1 MAGGYDTDHVLRL
14 ETNLDDLSP
23 EIAGAV
29 MDRLF
34 AAGALDVFFTPV
46 HMKKNRPGVQLT
58 ALCEEERVEAL
69 TDIIFTETSAFGL
82 RMEKIARLKLP
93 RSFVTVETPFGNVTM
108 KLGMK
113 GGRVIQAAPEY
124 ESCRA
129 ISEKS
134 GQPLRAIYEAAQ
146 RCYAAAAGNDEIRM
160 TKPE

>member
-1 MAGGYDTDHVLRL
+1 MSGGYATDVVMRL

-58 ALCEEERVEAL
+58 ALCEEKRVDAL
-69 TDIIFTETSAFGL
+69 ADIIFTETSAFGL
-82 RMEKIARLKLP
+82 RLEKIARLKLP
-93 RSFVTVETPFGNVTM
+93 RTFVTVTTPFGDITM

-113 GGRVIQAAPEY
+113 DGRVIQAAPEY
-124 ESCRA
+124 ESCRT

-134 GQPLRAIYEAAQ
+134 GQPLRAIYQAAQ
-146 RCYAAAAGNDEIRM
+146 QCYAAGKVVNEAGGTR
-160 TKPE
+160 

>member
-1 MAGGYDTDHVLRL
+1 MSGGYATDVVMRL

-58 ALCEEERVEAL
+58 ALCEEERVDAL

-93 RSFVTVETPFGNVTM
+93 RIFVTVNTPFGDVTM

-113 GGRVIQAAPEY
+113 DGHVIQTAPEY
-124 ESCRA
+124 ESCRMV
-129 ISEKS
+129 SERS
-134 GQPLRAIYEAAQ
+134 GQPLRVIYETAQ
-146 RCYAAAAGNDEIRM
+146 QCYAAGKIVSAQTGEA
-160 TKPE
+160 K